1 MIIIPDYL
9 LNRWCSKLQWYYSDE
24 NQNIYVHEDSEE
36 YIISHKGGFVNRII
50 VKRHNENL
58 LLGISDVEYNE
69 TVKASNI
76 QSTESKYKKTNSF
89 KRMGNKGNS
98 LIRQRR

>member
-9 LNRWCSKLQWYYSDE
+9 LQCWHSRLQWHYSDE

-36 YIISHKGGFVNRII
+36 YIISHKGGFTNKII

-69 TVKASNI
+69 SQKTPNI
-76 QSTESKYKKTNSF
+76 QSTKSIYKETNSF
-89 KRMGNKGNS
+89 KRMGGQRPLS
-98 LIRQRR
+98 LYKRR